1 MSGVCRRPRTQ
12 ALQCRRVKLLLD
24 ENLSDRVVP
33 QILDL
38 YPGSTHVKSH
48 RLIHTDDVRIW
59 SFAREHGYAIVSKD
73 ADFHQRSLV
82 FGHPP
87 KLVFLRI
94 GSCQTSRIT
103 ELLRSNHILLS
114 AFDADPDA
122 SILVLPQERKA
133 AIGLPAECE

>member
-1 MSGVCRRPRTQ
+1 M
-12 ALQCRRVKLLLD
+12 KLLLD

-48 RLIHTDDVRIW
+48 SFIHTDDVLIW
-59 SFAREHGYAIVSKD
+59 AFAAQHGYTIVSKD

-87 KLVFLRI
+87 KFIFLRV
-94 GSCQTSRIT
+94 GNCPTRRIT
-103 ELLRSNHILLS
+103 ELLRSNYVLLS
-114 AFDADPDA
+114 AFASDANA
-122 SILVLPQERKA
+122 SILVLP
-133 AIGLPAECE
+133 